1 MWAANEHMD
10 DLFFWQGPALRSID
24 ERIGF
29 SKRQSTVVYARS
41 KAGKWAHRSRSK
53 VAKVPLFS
61 RDPRHTRTPPDQPAR
76 LALCLGSLAQQLA
89 CTYPPPFLNYH
100 PLLVPNDRLR
110 TRGSPSQNP
119 SFRVG
124 GGGCRGGGA
133 AGMFVLWPKLFGFAG
148 LGQPAAAS
156 CLGVGVGRVGVSA
169 CCVRLDVG
177 CPR

>member
-1 MWAANEHMD
+1 MD
-10 DLFFWQGPALRSID
+10 PPFFPLLPCLHPYCQPFSR
-24 ERIGF
+24 
-29 SKRQSTVVYARS
+29 SKRITNFVCARS
-41 KAGKWAHRSRSK
+41 KAGNWGHQSRSK

-110 TRGSPSQNP
+110 TRGSLLKNP

-124 GGGCRGGGA
+124 VGGCRGGGA